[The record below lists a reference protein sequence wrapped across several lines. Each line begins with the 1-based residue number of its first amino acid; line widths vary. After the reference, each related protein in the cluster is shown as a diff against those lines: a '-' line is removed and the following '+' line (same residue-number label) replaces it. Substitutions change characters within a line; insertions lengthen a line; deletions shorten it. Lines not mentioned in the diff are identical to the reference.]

1 MAVLCAVVLCGSV
14 GAVLCADAAVLCG
27 SVCAV
32 AVVQRSRTAMR
43 EKNLDIRR

>member
-14 GAVLCADAAVLCG
+14 CAEAVVLCG

-32 AVVQRSRTAMR
+32 AMVQRNRAAMR
-43 EKNLDIRR
+43 EKNLDMN

>member
-14 GAVLCADAAVLCG
+14 GAVLCAE
-27 SVCAV
+27 
-32 AVVQRSRTAMR
+32 AVVQRNRAAMR